1 MLTAKYRTD
10 YPGEFVVTEARWRD
24 GKREQTREW
33 IPNPIEN
40 RHISSR
46 AACIGSSVDHY
57 LFDYTRLARH
67 RGGLLGSLR
76 LQTYGVS
83 EVAHQMKL
91 DFAVEINK
99 TRLNDLKATD
109 YHVENVVY
117 TTSRLCVENPGEFY
131 LIPYNPVLN
140 SIAVLLYLAAFDG
153 HQEVFMLGYNQ
164 EADAGST
171 DWVRH
176 VARVIEAYSATRFV
190 LVGVESNQPQ
200 NLFEYANVRPMS
212 YPEFITYCDIR

>member
-1 MLTAKYRTD
+1 
-10 YPGEFVVTEARWRD
+10 
-24 GKREQTREW
+24 
-33 IPNPIEN
+33 
-40 RHISSR
+40 
-46 AACIGSSVDHY
+46 
-57 LFDYTRLARH
+57 
-67 RGGLLGSLR
+67 
-76 LQTYGVS
+76 
-83 EVAHQMKL
+83 
-91 DFAVEINK
+91 
-99 TRLNDLKATD
+99 
-109 YHVENVVY
+109 
-117 TTSRLCVENPGEFY
+117 VENPGEFY

-171 DWVRH
+171 NWIQH

-200 NLFEYANVRPMS
+200 NLLEYANVRPMS

>member
-1 MLTAKYRTD
+1 MITARYRTD
-10 YPGEFVVTEARWRD
+10 YPGEFVVTEARWHG

-40 RHISSR
+40 RHISGR
-46 AACIGSSVDHY
+46 AACIGSPVDHY

-83 EVAHQMKL
+83 EVAHQMNL

-99 TRLNDLKATD
+99 TRLADLKLTG
-109 YHVENVVY
+109 YHEENVVY

-131 LIPYNPVLN
+131 LIPYNPVIN
-140 SIAVLLYLAAFDG
+140 SIAVLPYLAAFDG
-153 HQEVFMLGYNQ
+153 HQEVFLLGYNQ
-164 EADAGST
+164 EATPGNT
-171 DWVRH
+171 NWKQQVEQ
-176 VARVIEAYSATRFV
+176 VIRAYTATEFV

-200 NLFEYANVRPMS
+200 AWFEYANVRPMS

>member
-117 TTSRLCVENPGEFY
+117 T
-131 LIPYNPVLN
+131 PVLN
-140 SIAVLLYLAAFDG
+140 SIALLLYLAAFDG

-171 DWVRH
+171 NWIQH

>member
-1 MLTAKYRTD
+1 
-10 YPGEFVVTEARWRD
+10 
-24 GKREQTREW
+24 
-33 IPNPIEN
+33 
-40 RHISSR
+40 
-46 AACIGSSVDHY
+46 
-57 LFDYTRLARH
+57 
-67 RGGLLGSLR
+67 
-76 LQTYGVS
+76 
-83 EVAHQMKL
+83 MKL

-99 TRLNDLKATD
+99 TRLNNLKATD

-164 EADAGST
+164 EANAGST
-171 DWVRH
+171 NWIQH

>member
-1 MLTAKYRTD
+1 MLTARYRSD

-99 TRLNDLKATD
+99 TRLADLKATD
-109 YHVENVVY
+109 YHEENVVY

-171 DWVRH
+171 NWIQH

-200 NLFEYANVRPMS
+200 ALFEYANVRPMS